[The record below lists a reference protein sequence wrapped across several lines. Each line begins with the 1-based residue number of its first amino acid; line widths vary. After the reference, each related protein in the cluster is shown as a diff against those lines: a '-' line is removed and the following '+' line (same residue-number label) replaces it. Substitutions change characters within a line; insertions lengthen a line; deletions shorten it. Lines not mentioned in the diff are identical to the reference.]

1 MTKQLDCFP
10 FGSAGYNKVFSRA
23 LEREKKPWSYASEG
37 ERMHALHSPSPQ
49 LMLGEFPK
57 THLQVFT
64 IALPVIS
71 WGGASYW
78 ASFSK

>member
-23 LEREKKPWSYASEG
+23 LEGEKPSSYASEG
-37 ERMHALHSPSPQ
+37 ERMHAIHSPSPQ
-49 LMLGEFPK
+49 LMPGDFSE
-57 THLQVFT
+57 TYLQVFT

-71 WGGASYW
+71 WGGASHW
-78 ASFSK
+78 MSFIK